1 MGDVITRFKL
11 ETTQFDSKLR
21 DSSKNLQ
28 EISRQ
33 GQLAGSEFDK
43 FTKNS
48 VEAARS
54 LGQVA
59 SGATTTKDK
68 LKDLVGAY
76 NDLARA
82 YNTLTQEQQQSDF
95 AKAMSQSLDELKTRI
110 TDAKNELY
118 GLGDAAEQ
126 TGNKFGGALQV
137 FVGNMLTKGAEMM
150 SDIVKQSIDLA
161 KSSEGVEMAFER
173 LNRPELLD
181 QLKEATHGTV
191 SEFEL
196 MKAAVKFDDFKL
208 PVEEL
213 GTMLAFAQKK
223 AKDTGQS
230 VDYMVDSIVTGL
242 GRKSLM
248 ILDNLGLSAAEVKEK
263 MAETGDMTTAVGAII
278 REQMKK
284 AGDYVE
290 TAADRAA
297 RAAADQQ
304 NAMRNLGKSLM
315 PIAEGAAFVFSTITT
330 GVTKAIGFI
339 VENKNA
345 ILALSSAVAAYT
357 VVVNFNT
364 IAVKAQKAATEAA
377 AFAQKALNLAMKA
390 NPYGLAAAAIAAAT
404 TALIAYSASS
414 EKVSQQEKDRR
425 EVAIRQMQREQAE
438 RQRLADRAK
447 NEENVISSAT
457 SDIVAK
463 YQTLQAEWVK
473 LKTEQEK
480 NNFLKENSSAF
491 DALGASIRTA
501 ADAQK
506 FFVEQSKNVI
516 EALSA
521 MAEAEAMKELLK
533 EEYKKRASNDLSK
546 VDPIQYKVSTAE
558 MRQLSPSERA
568 IPVHNGKHVKY
579 TSSQQDS
586 YIQNFINKNTELK
599 AAGLTP
605 SDYRYY
611 AGNNGRYATTEYH
624 MNASGLSK
632 LEDYRKN
639 NYIKNQQ
646 EESDSYIKEL
656 NDRLGE
662 AAQRVAKASSG
673 ISAFKGSGTTT
684 TTTKS
689 TKTELTEIQKNQ
701 TEIDKLTKEYQK
713 LSDVQKTATGDDL
726 TKATERKTA
735 IQGEIRSL
743 QTRNEELKKWAE
755 EATGNGKEVT
765 EVYKQAAAAT
775 KKLSDAQSET
785 AKAISSNDLK
795 GFYAGNKKIVAAGGQ
810 ADPTMAFTYTSGN
823 LDAFISNL
831 KEQISQSDLGTD
843 LYNNLTSQLSD
854 ATMLGN
860 LMQEAV
866 KNGIDIAQFEPQKLW
881 DKIFKS
887 NPGDYIE
894 DEVWDNLAKAIND
907 ELKKRGIKIAI
918 DANTG
923 GVSETKNSQKN
934 NQFLRTNKNG
944 KQELVANSWLT
955 GTASGIS
962 SLKSGLEDLGVKL
975 SSGWEKTITKMNAI
989 ASILTGISTI
999 AAAIESIVLM
1009 QSFKL
1014 WNTGGIVHAASGY
1027 FVPGNYGY
1035 DAVPSL
1041 LTSGELVLN
1050 RAQQGNLAA
1059 QLQGAGGGY
1068 QGVPYT
1074 NGETIVLGVNN
1085 HFKRSGQG
1093 EIVTTGMLKRMG
1105 VM

>member
-28 EISRQ
+28 EIARQ

-126 TGNKFGGALQV
+126 TGSKFGGALQV
-137 FVGNMLTKGAEMM
+137 FAGNMLTKGAEMM

-161 KSSEGVEMAFER
+161 KSSEGVEMAFNR
-173 LNRPELLD
+173 LNKPGLLD

-377 AFAQKALNLAMKA
+377 TFAQKALNLAMKA
-390 NPYGLAAAAIAAAT
+390 NHYGLAAAAIAAAT

-447 NEENVISSAT
+447 NEANAITSANADVI
-457 SDIVAK
+457 AK
-463 YQTLQAEWVK
+463 YKLLQTEWIS
-473 LKTEQEK
+473 LKTAQEK
-480 NNFLKENSSAF
+480 NNFLKENASAF
-491 DALGASIRTA
+491 DALGASIKTA

-506 FFVEQSKNVI
+506 FFVEQSDKVI
-516 EALSA
+516 ESLKA
-521 MAEAEAMKELLK
+521 MARAEAMKDLLK
-533 EEYKKRASNDLSK
+533 EQYKKNATFDPNN
-546 VDPIQYKVSTAE
+546 VDKSQYKVSTAE
-558 MRQLSPSERA
+558 MRQLSPSA
-568 IPVHNGKHVKY
+568 IIRNSKY
-579 TSSQQDS
+579 NATTRSYDYEKVSDS
-586 YIQNFINKNTELK
+586 YLNSVIQNHILKNPELK
-599 AAGLTP
+599 ASGFDT
-605 SDYRYY
+605 SDFRW
-611 AGNNGRYATTEYH
+611 NVNGQKVTFH
-624 MNASGLSK
+624 MNVSGLSK
-632 LEDYRKN
+632 LEEYRKN
-639 NYIKNQQ
+639 NYLGKLQ
-646 EESDSYIKEL
+646 EEADTHTKFLEGQL
-656 NDRLGE
+656 EE
-662 AAQRVAKASSG
+662 AAAEAAKAQSG
-673 ISAFKGSGTTT
+673 IGAFKGSGITTNGS
-684 TTTKS
+684 KS
-689 TKTELTEIQKNQ
+689 TPTEIQSNQ
-701 TEIDKLTKEYQK
+701 AQITK
-713 LSDVQKTATGDDL
+713 LSDEYVSATD
-726 TKATERKTA
+726 ERRAA
-735 IQGEIRSL
+735 IRDEIVAL
-743 QTRNEELKKWAE
+743 QQRNEEIKKLQKEAVEGVDVNSLFPDIEQTKTSAGSYGEQLRKSIIAGIAE
-755 EATGNGKEVT
+755 ENQQSDVNAIKNLLDVVIRNGIEGVDIPVDELMERIFGNGEDIAGSYFNNIVKQINEQLKALGKDQIEFDVNTGNI
-765 EVYKQAAAAT
+765 T
-775 KKLSDAQSET
+775 KKSKKDQEENKKTEKTVADGMSSLASGMNNVVNGLNSLGVEIPKGLSNVIGGIQTVCTILTSITTIVSAIE
-785 AKAISSNDLK
+785 AISAADALIPL
-795 GFYAGNKKIVAAGGQ
+795 AG
-810 ADPTMAFTYTSGN
+810 
-823 LDAFISNL
+823 
-831 KEQISQSDLGTD
+831 
-843 LYNNLTSQLSD
+843 
-854 ATMLGN
+854 
-860 LMQEAV
+860 
-866 KNGIDIAQFEPQKLW
+866 
-881 DKIFKS
+881 
-887 NPGDYIE
+887 
-894 DEVWDNLAKAIND
+894 
-907 ELKKRGIKIAI
+907 
-918 DANTG
+918 
-923 GVSETKNSQKN
+923 
-934 NQFLRTNKNG
+934 
-944 KQELVANSWLT
+944 
-955 GTASGIS
+955 
-962 SLKSGLEDLGVKL
+962 
-975 SSGWEKTITKMNAI
+975 
-989 ASILTGISTI
+989 
-999 AAAIESIVLM
+999 
-1009 QSFKL
+1009 
-1014 WNTGGIVHAASGY
+1014 GGIVPKAALGR
-1027 FVPGNYGY
+1027 FIPGNSYSG
-1035 DAVPSL
+1035 DNVFAVNAWVN
-1041 LTSGELVLN
+1041 SGELVLN

-1059 QLQGAGGGY
+1059 QLR
-1068 QGVPYT
+1068 GVGNNSDVPPYLT
-1074 NGETIVLGVNN
+1074 GEMIYLGLQAYTR
-1085 HFKRSGQG
+1085 RSGMG
-1093 EIVTTGMLKRMG
+1093 EIVTSNR
-1105 VM
+1105 